1 MFNFEKLKEK
11 IYEIEKS
18 NLIENGDKILLAFS
32 GGPDSVFLY
41 RVLSFFQKKYSL
53 ELALMYVNHNLRD
66 DVEKDLGFVKRFSE
80 ENSVQLYTESVNV
93 YDYSSENRKSTELA
107 ARELRYSALTEKAN
121 NAGYDKIATGHNLD
135 DNIETFIFRLL
146 RGTSIKGLKGI
157 PEKRENIIRP
167 ILSFEKKEILDCL
180 KANNEEY
187 IKDYTNEQ
195 SDYTRNYIR
204 NEIFPM
210 FLKINPNFRRKI
222 NELILEIKNKKNGE
236 NKKNNFVKYLEKN
249 NIEINRRKIDQIYSN
264 IFDEEGNIDKKG
276 TREFD
281 LGKNRFL
288 RKEYGN
294 IEIVEKTEISEN
306 QDNYIKILKIN
317 QSIEWY
323 NYQVYLYDKSEI
335 NNRLFFKK
343 NGVQYTFLEFS
354 DIDHKEI
361 IIRKRKEG
369 DTILLNNLG
378 HKKVKKILIDEKIPK
393 HERDEIPVIECK
405 KTVGNSEMIEI
416 LAVGDI
422 KISEHLKKVKEE
434 EINTI
439 EKGKMI
445 LIIGRKNGR

>member
-1 MFNFEKLKEK
+1 M
-11 IYEIEKS
+11 
-18 NLIENGDKILLAFS
+18 
-32 GGPDSVFLY
+32 
-41 RVLSFFQKKYSL
+41 
-53 ELALMYVNHNLRD
+53 
-66 DVEKDLGFVKRFSE
+66 
-80 ENSVQLYTESVNV
+80 
-93 YDYSSENRKSTELA
+93 
-107 ARELRYSALTEKAN
+107 
-121 NAGYDKIATGHNLD
+121 
-135 DNIETFIFRLL
+135 L

-249 NIEINRRKIDQIYSN
+249 NIEVNRRKIDQIYSN